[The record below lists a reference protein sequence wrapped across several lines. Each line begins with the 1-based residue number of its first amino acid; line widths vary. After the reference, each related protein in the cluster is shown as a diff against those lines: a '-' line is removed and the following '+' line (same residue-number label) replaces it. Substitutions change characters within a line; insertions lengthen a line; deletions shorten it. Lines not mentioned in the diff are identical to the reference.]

1 VHFYFALACDAQGAV
16 NARFL
21 QASAIAAAAAAAAA
35 AVVVVRHRRLGETKK
50 ISLEWFNDDNYAA
63 HEKKKKKKK
72 KEERKKRK
80 RTRWQEIICG
90 RAVFVVRGARR
101 AIEVINSADQPWRRN
116 ARVTHAV

>member
-21 QASAIAAAAAAAAA
+21 QASAIAAAAAAAA
-35 AVVVVRHRRLGETKK
+35 VVRHRRLGETKK

-63 HEKKKKKKK
+63 HEKKKKEK